1 MSYGSGESVTCL
13 PLDLLELCLRFVQTA
28 NRARQLRE
36 FIQRLEGD
44 IEELDKEIER
54 ETAEL
59 KRIDTEGF
67 SLTDITGETPE
78 TIGGRDA

>member
-1 MSYGSGESVTCL
+1 
-13 PLDLLELCLRFVQTA
+13 LLYEALYKVRRKENALRAELERL
-28 NRARQLRE
+28 NR
-36 FIQRLEGD
+36 G

>member
-1 MSYGSGESVTCL
+1 VIGEVER
-13 PLDLLELCLRFVQTA
+13 LLYEALYKVRRKENALRAELERL
-28 NRARQLRE
+28 NR
-36 FIQRLEGD
+36 G